1 MWKVLED
8 YIEYLGFSDF
18 SQGSKGVLKFTFKNN
33 IINNEQVYS
42 DMLIDRNS
50 TTRLYD
56 EKLAQNIFKIIKDK
70 YVKTIKNLINNL
82 EKEQY
87 LS

>member
-1 MWKVLED
+1 
-8 YIEYLGFSDF
+8 
-18 SQGSKGVLKFTFKNN
+18 
-33 IINNEQVYS
+33 
-42 DMLIDRNS
+42 MLIDRNS
-50 TTRLYD
+50 TNRLYD

-70 YVKTIKNLINNL
+70 YVKTIENVINYL